1 MVFVVLCPGAP
12 KGSTRSGS
20 GFEVSQKTGPGLIQK
35 TGRSQE
41 SNLQPLVYK
50 A

>member
-12 KGSTRSGS
+12 RGSNGS
-20 GFEVSQKTGPGLIQK
+20 DLFLSVPEDGAT
-35 TGRSQE
+35 
-41 SNLQPLVYK
+41 